1 MDTGN
6 FQGIFAR
13 ECPVLVTYSMTA
25 RKDKK
30 LIQTE
35 CNAQRNRVGDIKMIK
50 IGAIFKKKMG
60 KRDATVN
67 GWQLEAFLDDEEELQ
82 LKQNH
87 YVRYN
92 ISKETVKEL
101 KKSPFYMISGLKNPF
116 EQRIVIASNL
126 LIEAKEGS
134 TIKIKAV
141 SEEWR
146 NTEGIE
152 KYLFD

>member
-13 ECPVLVTYSMTA
+13 ECPVLVTYTMTA

-30 LIQTE
+30 LIRTE
-35 CNAQRNRVGDIKMIK
+35 CYAQRNRVGDIKMIK
-50 IGAIFKKKMG
+50 IGVIFKKKME

-67 GWQLEAFLDDEEELQ
+67 GWQVEAFLDEEEELQ
-82 LKQNH
+82 LKQKH
-87 YVRYN
+87 YVMFN
-92 ISKETVKEL
+92 ISREMVKEL

-126 LIEAKEGS
+126 LITTKRGS
-134 TIKIKAV
+134 TIKIKVV
-141 SEEWR
+141 SDEWR

-152 KYLFD
+152 KHLFD